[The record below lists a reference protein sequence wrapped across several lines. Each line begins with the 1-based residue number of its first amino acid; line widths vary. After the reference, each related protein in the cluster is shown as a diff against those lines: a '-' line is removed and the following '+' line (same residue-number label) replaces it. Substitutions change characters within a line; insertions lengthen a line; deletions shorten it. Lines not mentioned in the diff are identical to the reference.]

1 MKILNLLGNDRKK
14 MKIIGI
20 IPARYDSSRF
30 PGKPLA
36 DINGKPMIQHVWES
50 ACKSKLLDRVII
62 ATDDKRIYD
71 NVISFGGEAVMT
83 SKRHQSGTDR
93 IAEAAK
99 NLKCDIVV
107 NVQGDEPFI
116 SHKNIDKAVRQL
128 ITDKK
133 LNVSTLAVK
142 IQDNSEIK
150 DPNTVKVVIDKNGNA
165 LYFSRSSIPYNRND
179 KKVNYFKHIGL
190 YVYRKSFLMKLVK
203 MKQTLL
209 EKAESLEQLR
219 ILENGE
225 SIRVVITKIDSIS
238 VDTPADLYK
247 ILNLI

>member
-1 MKILNLLGNDRKK
+1 MKIT
-14 MKIIGI
+14 GI
-20 IPARYDSSRF
+20 IPARYDSTRF

-50 ACKSKLLDRVII
+50 AKKSRFLNRVIV
-62 ATDDKRIYD
+62 AADDKRIFD
-71 NVISFGGEAVMT
+71 TVISFGGEAVMT
-83 SKRHQSGTDR
+83 SKRHKSGTDR
-93 IAEAAK
+93 IAEAVK
-99 NLKCDIVV
+99 NIKCDIAV
-107 NVQGDEPFI
+107 NIQGDEPFI
-116 SHKNIDKAVRQL
+116 SYKNIDKAVEQL
-128 ITDKK
+128 INDKT
-133 LNVSTLAVK
+133 LNAATLAVK
-142 IQDNSEIK
+142 IKDESEIK
-150 DPNTVKVVIDKNGNA
+150 DPNNVKVVIDKNGNA
-165 LYFSRSSIPYNRND
+165 LYFSRSRIPFNRD
-179 KKVNYFKHIGL
+179 KGNINYFKHIGL

-225 SIRVVITKIDSIS
+225 KIRVVITKIDSIS

>member
-1 MKILNLLGNDRKK
+1 

-20 IPARYDSSRF
+20 IPARYDSTRF

-36 DINGKPMIQHVWES
+36 DINGKPMIRHVWES

-62 ATDDKRIYD
+62 AADDKRIYD
-71 NVISFGGEAVMT
+71 SVISFGGEAVMT

-99 NLKCDIVV
+99 NIKCDLVV
-107 NVQGDEPFI
+107 NIQGDEPFI
-116 SHKNIDKAVRQL
+116 SYKNIDKAVRL
-128 ITDKK
+128 LLDDIK

-142 IQDNSEIK
+142 IEDKTEIK
-150 DPNTVKVVIDKNGNA
+150 DPNNVKVVIDKNGNA
-165 LYFSRSSIPYNRND
+165 LYFSRSPIPYNRNN

-190 YVYRKSFLMKLVK
+190 YVYRKSFLMKFVK

-219 ILENGE
+219 ILENKE
-225 SIRVVITKIDSIS
+225 KIRVVITKIDSIS

>member
-1 MKILNLLGNDRKK
+1 MDSRLRGNDKK

-20 IPARYDSSRF
+20 IPARYDSTRF

-36 DINGKPMIQHVWES
+36 DINGKPMIRHVWES

-62 ATDDKRIYD
+62 AADDKRIYD
-71 NVISFGGEAVMT
+71 SVISFGGEAVMT

-99 NLKCDIVV
+99 NIKCDLVV
-107 NVQGDEPFI
+107 NIQGDEPFI
-116 SHKNIDKAVRQL
+116 SYKNIDKAVRL
-128 ITDKK
+128 LLDDIK

-142 IQDNSEIK
+142 IEDKTEIK
-150 DPNTVKVVIDKNGNA
+150 DPNNVKVVIDKNGNA
-165 LYFSRSSIPYNRND
+165 LYFSRSPIPYNRNN

-190 YVYRKSFLMKLVK
+190 YVYRKSFLMKFVK

-219 ILENGE
+219 ILENKE
-225 SIRVVITKIDSIS
+225 KIRVVITKIDSIS

>member
-1 MKILNLLGNDRKK
+1 

-20 IPARYDSSRF
+20 IPARYDSTRF

-36 DINGKPMIQHVWES
+36 DINGKPMIQHAWES

-62 ATDDKRIYD
+62 AADDKRIYD

-83 SKRHQSGTDR
+83 SKKHKSGTDR
-93 IAEAAK
+93 IAEVIK
-99 NLKCDIVV
+99 NIKCDLVV
-107 NVQGDEPFI
+107 NIQGDEPFI
-116 SHKNIDKAVRQL
+116 SYKNIDKAVRQL

-150 DPNTVKVVIDKNGNA
+150 DPNNVKVVIDKNGNA
-165 LYFSRSSIPYNRND
+165 LYFSRSPIPYDRNN
-179 KKVNYFKHIGL
+179 KKVNYLKHIGL
-190 YVYRKSFLMKLVK
+190 YVYRKSFLMKFVK
-203 MKQTLL
+203 MKQAML

-225 SIRVVITKIDSIS
+225 KIRVVITKIDSIS